1 MTEGMKL
8 LSAVFCSDS
17 VDAVKES
24 EEKNGSEIT
33 KIQTKRLVF
42 SQSGENRV

>member
-1 MTEGMKL
+1 MTGSMNL

-24 EEKNGSEIT
+24 EEKTARNNENID
-33 KIQTKRLVF
+33 QTLNF
-42 SQSGENRV
+42 SQSGVNRV